1 MIKGKRRRF
10 FGYKARGVPEGPDD
24 GSIAPW
30 AVAASLPF
38 APEIVAPA
46 LQHFETLRLREN
58 NTYGFKATFNATIAD
73 RSSQSRP
80 WISPYHFGINQGPI
94 LLMIENYRTGL
105 IWRLMRQC
113 PYLVA
118 GLRRAGFSGGWL
130 GARCDGGELSA
141 REAAF
146 YLAIWRWL
154 FAGLEASA
162 HIASIGSLRFSGLGA
177 SSVVLSARLALGD
190 SRRYMPHL
198 GERPRSPSAC
208 LAASEPAL
216 ASG

>member
-1 MIKGKRRRF
+1 MRGKRIDYFENSRRATHVQRLYAIDNPAGFSAYGENCWGITASDGPGPATHMIKGKRRRF

-58 NTYGFKATFNATIAD
+58 NAYGFKATFNATIAD

-80 WISPYHFGINQGPI
+80 WISPYHFGINQGPV
-94 LLMIENYRTGL
+94 LLMVENYRTGL

-130 GARCDGGELSA
+130 GAEDMTDA
-141 REAAF
+141 
-146 YLAIWRWL
+146 
-154 FAGLEASA
+154 
-162 HIASIGSLRFSGLGA
+162 
-177 SSVVLSARLALGD
+177 D
-190 SRRYMPHL
+190 
-198 GERPRSPSAC
+198 
-208 LAASEPAL
+208 
-216 ASG
+216 